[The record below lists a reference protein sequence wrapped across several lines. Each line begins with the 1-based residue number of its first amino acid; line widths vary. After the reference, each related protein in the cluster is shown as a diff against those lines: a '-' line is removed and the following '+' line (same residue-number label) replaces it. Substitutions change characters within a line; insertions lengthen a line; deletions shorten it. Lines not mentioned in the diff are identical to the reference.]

1 MKKFFIEMLSEL
13 GADGK
18 MHASSKRV
26 MGAITLVI
34 ALVCMVYL
42 TYIDRGTTVVEN
54 LLQTSM
60 IMAASLLGIS
70 SITGIWK
77 GNSVKIDD
85 PKSTGPETP
94 TVKEPKHIKCPY
106 LENA

>member
-1 MKKFFIEMLSEL
+1 MLSEL

-18 MHASSKRV
+18 IHASSKRV
-26 MGAITLVI
+26 MGAITLVV

-85 PKSTGPETP
+85 ETKKPEAKPSSETP
-94 TVKEPKHIKCPY
+94 KVPKCPY
-106 LENA
+106 ME